1 MRLQNL
7 ALAAALVLAPL
18 GLPAASAIA
27 ADQTILNV
35 SYDPTRE
42 LYKAYDEL
50 FAAHWK
56 KLTGDNV
63 TVQQSHGGS
72 GAQARAV
79 IDGQP
84 ADIVTLAL
92 ESDID
97 AIVKKTGKIAADWK
111 KRLPDNSAPY
121 TSTIVLLV
129 RAGNPKGIKD
139 WDDLAKPGI
148 QVITPNPK
156 TSGGARW
163 NFLAAWAYANAHDGN
178 DEAKTKAFV
187 TALYKNVPVLDTG
200 ARGSTTTFVERG
212 IGDVLISWEN
222 EAFLAQKEAPGSLDI
237 VTPSLSIKAVPPV
250 ALVDGNVDQKGTRK
264 VAEEYLKYLYSD
276 DAQKLIAANFYRP
289 VNPKA
294 ADPADLKR
302 FPDIPLVTI
311 EDPQFGGWAKT
322 QPKHFGDGG
331 IFDQIYKPAP

>member
-42 LYKAYDEL
+42 LYKAYDDL

-56 KLTGDNV
+56 KLTGDTV

-84 ADIVTLAL
+84 ADVVTLAL

-111 KRLPDNSAPY
+111 TRLPDNSAPY
-121 TSTIVLLV
+121 TLS
-129 RAGNPKGIKD
+129 
-139 WDDLAKPGI
+139 
-148 QVITPNPK
+148 
-156 TSGGARW
+156 
-163 NFLAAWAYANAHDGN
+163 
-178 DEAKTKAFV
+178 
-187 TALYKNVPVLDTG
+187 
-200 ARGSTTTFVERG
+200 
-212 IGDVLISWEN
+212 LIHISE
-222 EAFLAQKEAPGSLDI
+222 P
-237 VTPSLSIKAVPPV
+237 
-250 ALVDGNVDQKGTRK
+250 TRQ
-264 VAEEYLKYLYSD
+264 AE
-276 DAQKLIAANFYRP
+276 
-289 VNPKA
+289 
-294 ADPADLKR
+294 
-302 FPDIPLVTI
+302 
-311 EDPQFGGWAKT
+311 
-322 QPKHFGDGG
+322 
-331 IFDQIYKPAP
+331 